1 MRNLLYIFF
10 GGGVGSILRYLV
22 SIYTQKLWKLGNF
35 PIGTLLVNVLGCFMI
50 GIFTSYFVKNDNYLK
65 YLLIT
70 GLCGGF
76 TTFSTFSMENY
87 SLWENQQFGT
97 LILYIIL
104 SISLGF
110 IAVFGGMK
118 IQNLI

>member
-1 MRNLLYIFF
+1 MKNLLYIFV

-22 SIYTQKLWKLGNF
+22 SIYAQKLWKVGNF

-50 GIFTSYFVKNDNYLK
+50 GFFTSYFVKNDNYLR

-97 LILYIIL
+97 IILYIIL
-104 SISLGF
+104 SIFLGF

>member
-1 MRNLLYIFF
+1 MRNLLYIFV

-22 SIYTQKLWKLGNF
+22 SLYTQKLWKLGNF

-50 GIFTSYFVKNDNYLK
+50 GIFTSYFVKSDNYLK

-76 TTFSTFSMENY
+76 TTFSTFSIENY
-87 SLWENQQFGT
+87 SLWENQQLGT

-110 IAVFGGMK
+110 IAVLGGMK

>member
-1 MRNLLYIFF
+1 MRNLLYIFV

-22 SIYTQKLWKLGNF
+22 SVYTQKLWKLGNF

>member
-1 MRNLLYIFF
+1 MRNLVYIFV
-10 GGGVGSILRYLV
+10 GGGVGSILRYLL
-22 SIYTQKLWKLGNF
+22 SLYTQKLWKLGNF
-35 PIGTLLVNVLGCFMI
+35 PIGTLLVNVLGCLMI

-76 TTFSTFSMENY
+76 TTFSTFSIENY

-97 LILYIIL
+97 LILYIFL

-110 IAVFGGMK
+110 IAVLGGMK